1 MNSLKYSRFPVPPK
15 NIKKILMIYT
25 KKIVKNIVLALSSAL
40 PFALHSAENSEYNMP
55 IGVTEVSQSIFGLHM
70 LIFWICVVI
79 GVIVFGIMFWSMWK
93 YRKSK
98 GAVAADFDDNFWLEI
113 GWTVAATAVLIWMAV
128 PSTQVMVQ
136 AYDDAE
142 GEINILVTGHQWKWH
157 YEYMEDEVSFFSNL
171 STSQE
176 QIDNKVPKGEFYLSE
191 VDEPLVIPT
200 NTRVRFL
207 ITGNDVIHSWWV
219 PDFAVKQDA
228 IPGFINTAWTNV
240 PKPGIYRGACTEL
253 CGIKHAFMP
262 VVVRA
267 VEREAYDAFI
277 AEKVALAEAE
287 RMLTSKEWTKEE
299 LMERGESFY
308 AVNCVACHQANGKG
322 IPPVFPALEGS
333 EVALN
338 DSDKHIEILMEGIQ
352 GSAMAAF
359 GDSYSEVDI
368 ASVITY
374 TRQAWSN
381 GENGDGVIVTPKD
394 IVEYKKRIDL

>member
-1 MNSLKYSRFPVPPK
+1 MTYIRKLV
-15 NIKKILMIYT
+15 T
-25 KKIVKNIVLALSSAL
+25 KLALVTYSAIPL
-40 PFALHSAENSEYNMP
+40 AVYSAENSDYNMP
-55 IGVTEVSQSIFGLHM
+55 VGVTEVSQSIFGLHM

-79 GVIVFGIMFWSMWK
+79 GVIVFSIMFWSMWK

-98 GAVAADFDDNFWLEI
+98 GAVAADFDDHFWLEI
-113 GWTVAATAVLIWMAV
+113 GWTVAATAVLVWMAV

-191 VDEPLVIPT
+191 VDEPLVIPI

-240 PKPGIYRGACTEL
+240 PEPGIYRGACTEL

-287 RMLTSKEWTKEE
+287 KMLTSKEWTKDE
-299 LMERGESFY
+299 LMERGEKFY
-308 AVNCVACHQANGKG
+308 VTNCVACHQANGKG

-338 DSDKHIEILMEGIQ
+338 DSEKHIEILMEGIQ

-374 TRQAWSN
+374 TRPAWSN

>member
-1 MNSLKYSRFPVPPK
+1 MTYIRKLV
-15 NIKKILMIYT
+15 T
-25 KKIVKNIVLALSSAL
+25 KLALSAPSVIPL
-40 PFALHSAENSEYNMP
+40 SVYSAENSDYNMP
-55 IGVTEVSQSIFGLHM
+55 VGVTEVSQSIFGLHM

-98 GAVAADFDDNFWLEI
+98 GAVAADFDDHFWLEI
-113 GWTVAATAVLIWMAV
+113 GWTVAATAVLVWMAV
-128 PSTQVMVQ
+128 PSTQVMVK

-176 QIDNKVPKGEFYLSE
+176 EIDNKVPKGEFYLTE
-191 VDEPLVIPT
+191 VDEPLVIPI

-267 VEREAYDAFI
+267 VERETYDAFI
-277 AEKVALAEAE
+277 TEKVALAETE

-299 LMERGESFY
+299 LMERGEKFY
-308 AVNCVACHQANGKG
+308 VTNCVACHQANGKG

-333 EVALN
+333 QVALN
-338 DSDKHIEILMEGIQ
+338 DSGKHIEILMEGIQ

-368 ASVITY
+368 AAVVTY

>member
-1 MNSLKYSRFPVPPK
+1 MTYIRKLV
-15 NIKKILMIYT
+15 T
-25 KKIVKNIVLALSSAL
+25 KLALVTYSAIPL
-40 PFALHSAENSEYNMP
+40 AVYAAENSDYNMP
-55 IGVTEVSQSIFGLHM
+55 VGVTEVSQSIFGLHM

-79 GVIVFGIMFWSMWK
+79 GVIVFSIMFWSMWK

-98 GAVAADFDDNFWLEI
+98 GAVAADFDDHFWLEI
-113 GWTVAATAVLIWMAV
+113 GWTVAATAVLVWMAV

-191 VDEPLVIPT
+191 VDEPLVIPI

-240 PKPGIYRGACTEL
+240 PEPGIYRGACTEL

-287 RMLTSKEWTKEE
+287 KMLTSKEWTKDE
-299 LMERGESFY
+299 LMERGEKFY
-308 AVNCVACHQANGKG
+308 VTNCVACHQANGKG

-338 DSDKHIEILMEGIQ
+338 DSEKHIEILMEGIQ

>member
-1 MNSLKYSRFPVPPK
+1 MTYIRKLV
-15 NIKKILMIYT
+15 T
-25 KKIVKNIVLALSSAL
+25 KLALAASSVIPL
-40 PFALHSAENSEYNMP
+40 SVYSAENSDYNMP
-55 IGVTEVSQSIFGLHM
+55 VGVTEVSQSIFGLHM

-98 GAVAADFDDNFWLEI
+98 GAVAADFDDHFWLEI
-113 GWTVAATAVLIWMAV
+113 GWTVAATAVLVWMAV
-128 PSTQVMVQ
+128 PSTQVMVK

-176 QIDNKVPKGEFYLSE
+176 EIDNKVPKGEFYLTE
-191 VDEPLVIPT
+191 VDEPLVIPI

-267 VEREAYDAFI
+267 VERETYDAFI
-277 AEKVALAEAE
+277 AEKVALAETE

-299 LMERGESFY
+299 LMERGEKFY
-308 AVNCVACHQANGKG
+308 VTNCVACHQANGKG

-333 EVALN
+333 QVALN
-338 DSDKHIEILMEGIQ
+338 DSGKHIEILMEGIQ

-368 ASVITY
+368 ASVVTY

>member
-1 MNSLKYSRFPVPPK
+1 MAH
-15 NIKKILMIYT
+15 IKK
-25 KKIVKNIVLALSSAL
+25 VLTRLIFVIPFLIPSAAFSESSD
-40 PFALHSAENSEYNMP
+40 YNMSV
-55 IGVTEVSQSIFGLHM
+55 GVTEVSKSIFELHM
-70 LIFWICVVI
+70 VIFWICVAI
-79 GVIVFGIMFWSMWK
+79 GVIVFSIMFWSLWK

-113 GWTVAATAVLIWMAV
+113 GWTVAATLVLVWMAV
-128 PSTQVMVQ
+128 PSTQVMVE

-142 GEINILVTGHQWKWH
+142 GEINILITGHQWKWH
-157 YEYMEDEVSFFSNL
+157 CEYLEDEVGFFSNL

-176 QIDNKVPKGEFYLSE
+176 QIDGEVPKGEFYLRE

-240 PKPGIYRGACTEL
+240 PEPGIYRGACTEL

-262 VVVRA
+262 VVVRV
-267 VEREAYDAFI
+267 VEREEYDEFI
-277 AEKVALAEAE
+277 AQKVTLAEAE
-287 RMLTSKEWTKEE
+287 RLLTSKNWTKEE
-299 LMERGESFY
+299 LMERGEQFY
-308 AVNCVACHQANGKG
+308 NTNCAACHQANGAG
-322 IPPVFPALEGS
+322 IPPVFPALVGS
-333 EVALN
+333 QVVMN
-338 DSDKHIEILMEGIQ
+338 DSAKQIEILMEGVQ

-359 GDSYSEVDI
+359 GDSYSEIDI

-381 GENGDGVIVTPKD
+381 GDNGDGVIVTPKD
-394 IVEYKKRIDL
+394 IVDYKNKIDL

>member
-1 MNSLKYSRFPVPPK
+1 MTYIRKLV
-15 NIKKILMIYT
+15 T
-25 KKIVKNIVLALSSAL
+25 KLALSAPSVIPL
-40 PFALHSAENSEYNMP
+40 SVYSAENSDYNMP
-55 IGVTEVSQSIFGLHM
+55 VGVTEVSQSIFGLHM

-98 GAVAADFDDNFWLEI
+98 GAVAADFDDHFWLEI
-113 GWTVAATAVLIWMAV
+113 GWTVAATAVLVWMAV
-128 PSTQVMVQ
+128 PSTQVMVK

-176 QIDNKVPKGEFYLSE
+176 EIDNKVPKGEFYLTE
-191 VDEPLVIPT
+191 VDEPLVIPI

-267 VEREAYDAFI
+267 VERETYDAFI

-299 LMERGESFY
+299 LMERGEKFY
-308 AVNCVACHQANGKG
+308 VTNCVACHQANGKG

-333 EVALN
+333 QVALN
-338 DSDKHIEILMEGIQ
+338 DSGKHIEILMEGIQ

-368 ASVITY
+368 AAVVTY